1 MRRLLVV
8 LIALTLAP
16 TAAQAKPHNGVQPD
30 PSFGDGHGYATLQ
43 ISGQDTVAYAAT
55 AVSGGTVVAGQAT
68 PSSGSGAGQ
77 VLVAK
82 YDHNGKL
89 DPGFGTQGV
98 YRSSFPDADGPF
110 IANGI
115 AEDSHGRLVVAG
127 GYGGGSVLV
136 LRLTATGHVDSSFG
150 TGGRTVVD
158 TGGVA
163 QSVAIEKDGGI
174 LAGSSNANENG
185 RPMVVVR
192 LTPNGAVDPSFGT
205 NGKTEI
211 LFWDPN
217 RAASAGVAA
226 LATRPNGA
234 IVGVGHLDY
243 IGGDGHGSAGV
254 FSLTT
259 AGQLDPGYGTG
270 GSVEVAFTNP
280 DGSFAQWFP
289 CGMALNP
296 NGRATVTGDGSTV
309 AGNAILAA
317 RLTAAG
323 APDPTFGT
331 DGRVVVPGASGGE
344 DTTCGAAGASGV
356 FTVAAGSSFAQLLQD
371 GAPNGNFAP
380 GGITTI
386 TTPDQVLVNALLLP
400 HPHAAVLAGSAG
412 NDLYVSRW
420 LLPPG
425 RGNGHA
431 KRL

>member
-8 LIALTLAP
+8 LIALALAP
-16 TAAQAKPHNGVQPD
+16 TAAQAKPHNGVAPD

-43 ISGQDTVAYAAT
+43 ISGQDTIAYAVT

-82 YDHNGKL
+82 YDHSGKL
-89 DPGFGTQGV
+89 DPAFGTHGV

-136 LRLTATGHVDSSFG
+136 LRLTATGQVDSSFG

-174 LAGSSNANENG
+174 LVGSSNANENG

-234 IVGVGHLDY
+234 IVGAGHLDY
-243 IGGDGHGSAGV
+243 IGGDGHGS
-254 FSLTT
+254 
-259 AGQLDPGYGTG
+259 
-270 GSVEVAFTNP
+270 
-280 DGSFAQWFP
+280 
-289 CGMALNP
+289 
-296 NGRATVTGDGSTV
+296 
-309 AGNAILAA
+309 
-317 RLTAAG
+317 
-323 APDPTFGT
+323 
-331 DGRVVVPGASGGE
+331 
-344 DTTCGAAGASGV
+344 TCGAAGAAGV
-356 FTVAAGSSFAQLLQD
+356 FTVGAGSSFAQLLQD
-371 GAPNGNFAP
+371 GAPNGNFAH

-386 TTPDQVLVNALLLP
+386 TTPDQVAVNALVLP
-400 HPHAAVLAGSAG
+400 RPHTAVLAGSAG

-431 KRL
+431 GD